1 MPATS
6 TSTSRAW
13 RVSIAAKVLTEGLRR
28 AGKDP
33 TREKF
38 VAAME
43 SMSNYEI
50 GGFAVRFAADNHN
63 GSQYVDLSMIGRD
76 GRFIR

>member
-1 MPATS
+1 
-6 TSTSRAW
+6 
-13 RVSIAAKVLTEGLRR
+13 LRR
-28 AGKDP
+28 AGKEP

-50 GGFAVRFAADNHN
+50 GGFAVRFAPDNHN